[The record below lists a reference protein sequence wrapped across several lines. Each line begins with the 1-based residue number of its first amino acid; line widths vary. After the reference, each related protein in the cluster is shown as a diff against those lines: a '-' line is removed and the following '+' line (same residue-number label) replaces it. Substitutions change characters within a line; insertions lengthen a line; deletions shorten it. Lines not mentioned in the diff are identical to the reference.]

1 MKKLVV
7 ITGASSGFGAEIAKI
22 FNADGYPMLLLG
34 RRIEKLN
41 ALAADFDHA
50 MVEAV
55 DVTDYDQFE
64 AAVRKAEAVY
74 GPTELLINN
83 AGVML
88 LGNVQN
94 QDPREWQ
101 TMLDT
106 NVMGVL
112 NGTQIVLNEMREH
125 EHGTILN
132 VSSLAGKKTFVNHA
146 AYVASKY
153 GVHGL
158 SETIR
163 EENAGKNVR
172 VMLIAPGAAETE
184 LLTHVTSESALTDY
198 NAWKESMGGLTLD
211 PKHVAETVKFMFDM
225 PQNVNIREVDIAATR
240 QDA

>member
-1 MKKLVV
+1 
-7 ITGASSGFGAEIAKI
+7 
-22 FNADGYPMLLLG
+22 MLLLG

-50 MVEAV
+50 MAEAV

-132 VSSLAGKKTFVNHA
+132 VSSLAGKRHSLIMPLMWLQSMVSTAYPKRFVKKMP
-146 AYVASKY
+146 VK
-153 GVHGL
+153 
-158 SETIR
+158 R
-163 EENAGKNVR
+163 AG
-172 VMLIAPGAAETE
+172 
-184 LLTHVTSESALTDY
+184 D
-198 NAWKESMGGLTLD
+198 
-211 PKHVAETVKFMFDM
+211 
-225 PQNVNIREVDIAATR
+225 VDCTGCCR
-240 QDA
+240 N